1 MNVANDASQS
11 CTETPVSRGAEATA
25 LVDKIESFIG
35 NFRFLSSEA
44 RAHIEQQ
51 FIELR
56 SYLPTH

>member
-1 MNVANDASQS
+1 MNVVNDALPC
-11 CTETPVSRGAEATA
+11 CTETLVSRGAEATA
-25 LVDKIESFIG
+25 LVDKLESFIG

>member
-1 MNVANDASQS
+1 MNVVKDATA
-11 CTETPVSRGAEATA
+11 CATEPLVSRGAEATA
-25 LVDKIESFIG
+25 LVDNLESFIG

>member
-1 MNVANDASQS
+1 MSAQTNSAEP
-11 CTETPVSRGAEATA
+11 TLSRGGEAIA
-25 LVDKIESFIG
+25 IVDKLESFIG